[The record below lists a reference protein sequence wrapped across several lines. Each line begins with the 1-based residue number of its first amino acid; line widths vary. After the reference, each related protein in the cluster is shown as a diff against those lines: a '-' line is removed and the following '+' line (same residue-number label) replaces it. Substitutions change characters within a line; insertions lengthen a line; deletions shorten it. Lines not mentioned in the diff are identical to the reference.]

1 VSLRAVGGAGDQRVL
16 TDCLH
21 PQRTVRSQLFYQYH
35 ANCDISD
42 CMNTS
47 ADDSD
52 YSTASVNLD

>member
-1 VSLRAVGGAGDQRVL
+1 MSLRAVGGAGDQL

-21 PQRTVRSQLFYQYH
+21 PQKTVRSQQFYQYH